1 LPTRAENLRMLG
13 GKDATLHA
21 TVDKL
26 GRVLLDNNLVRSPVA
41 DPSILSADTLR

>member
-1 LPTRAENLRMLG
+1 MLG

-26 GRVLLDNNLVRSPVA
+26 GRVLLDNNLVRRPVA